1 MLHFIHYSYTPNT
14 ASTNR
19 LLAYLCNIPNSI
31 KAKVFFIMPDNI
43 NSRWENV
50 PENIE
55 VFYCWDKFKCP
66 FRLWKYVTFYRSL
79 YYIKKQLNEGDIV
92 YCYNTPLYMNT
103 FRKKGVRLFGERT
116 EHPEVTQPE
125 SRLIK
130 FDIDKHLS
138 LCKKLDGL
146 FVISTALKEY
156 YISQGV
162 DKNRIHI
169 INMIVDASRFA
180 GLEKETC
187 QERYIAYCGNA
198 SNNKDGVD
206 KLIESFSIV
215 NKTHPDIL
223 LYIIGKAP
231 TSDVENNNIQLA
243 HKLGVL
249 NKIVFTG
256 TITADRMPRLLKN
269 ASVLALNRP
278 DSLQAQCG
286 FPTKLGEYLLTENP
300 VVITRVGDIPMFLTD
315 KENALIAS
323 PNNNNEFANKIQW
336 ALDNPK
342 KAVSIGKK
350 GAETAVQYFNAMTET
365 RKLVEYMIY
374 EKNH

>member
-1 MLHFIHYSYTPNT
+1 MLYFIHYSYIPNT

-19 LLAYLCNIPNSI
+19 LLAYLCNMPDDM
-31 KAKVFFIMPDNI
+31 KVRVFFIMPDKK

-50 PENIE
+50 PKNID
-55 VFYCWDKFKCP
+55 VIYCWDKYKCP
-66 FRLWKYVTFYRSL
+66 FKLLKYVAFYRSL
-79 YYIKKQLNEGDIV
+79 FYIKKQLHEGDIV

-146 FVISTALKEY
+146 FVISTTLKEY

-162 DKNRIHI
+162 EGNKIYI

-187 QERYIAYCGNA
+187 NNQYIAYCGNA

-206 KLIESFSIV
+206 KLIGSFSIV
-215 NKTHPDIL
+215 NKTHPDVL

-249 NKIVFTG
+249 DKIVFTG
-256 TITADRMPRLLKN
+256 IVTADKMPQLLKN
-269 ASVLALNRP
+269 ASVLVLHRP

-300 VVITRVGDIPMFLTD
+300 VVITSVGDIPKFLLD
-315 KENALIAS
+315 KVSALIAS
-323 PNNNNEFANKIQW
+323 PNNNVEFANKIQW
-336 ALDNPK
+336 ALDNPI
-342 KAVSIGKK
+342 KADSIGKK
-350 GAETAVQYFNAMTET
+350 GAETAAQFFNAITET
-365 RKLVEYMIY
+365 RKLIECMRY